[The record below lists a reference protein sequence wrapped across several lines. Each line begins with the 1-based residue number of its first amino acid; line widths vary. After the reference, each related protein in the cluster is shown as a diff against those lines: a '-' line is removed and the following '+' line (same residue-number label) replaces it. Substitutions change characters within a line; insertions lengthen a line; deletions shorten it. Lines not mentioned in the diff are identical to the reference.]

1 MRDCI
6 SNCRNEV
13 IKWITRE
20 KVKVDRVACLW
31 LVKKFADPEAEF
43 IFVPANEVVSRA
55 TKLEQQGFP
64 LGSERT

>member
-1 MRDCI
+1 M
-6 SNCRNEV
+6 
-13 IKWITRE
+13 
-20 KVKVDRVACLW
+20 KVDRVACLW